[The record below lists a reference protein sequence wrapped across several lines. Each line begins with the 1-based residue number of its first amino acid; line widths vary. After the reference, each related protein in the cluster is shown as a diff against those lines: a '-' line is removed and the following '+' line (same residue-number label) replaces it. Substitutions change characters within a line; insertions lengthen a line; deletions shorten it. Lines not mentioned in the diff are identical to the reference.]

1 MQKWMLLSLKKKMVN
16 NINYNDCVNS
26 RYWKIIT
33 AIMCVCTKTEIYV
46 PTKTCT
52 YLTGE

>member
-1 MQKWMLLSLKKKMVN
+1 MNAVIVEKKMVN
-16 NINYNDCVNS
+16 NINYNDCANS

-46 PTKTCT
+46 
-52 YLTGE
+52 LTLLVNSVEK